1 MKNILAK
8 FFTGASPDFT
18 FLEVRFDNPAAS
30 SLNLMIIIHADE
42 KCTDRYEEDRRESQ
56 TALIRIYK
64 ENNLSIPFSQLTISM
79 AENPSIPE

>member
-30 SLNLMIIIHADE
+30 SLNLMIIIHADG
-42 KCTDRYEEDRRESQ
+42 KYNDPFEENRREIQ
-56 TALIRIYK
+56 TTLIRICN
-64 ENNLSIPFSQLTISM
+64 ENNLSIPFSQLTINM
-79 AENPSIPE
+79 AEHPPIPE